1 MNFEL
6 DDDQQMLADSVR
18 RWLADNYDF
27 DARRRV
33 IASDEGTSPE
43 AWAAFADMGL
53 LGLPIPESA
62 GGFGGGAVGM
72 MTVMEALG
80 ESLVVEPVLAGIL
93 SARLVARLGSAELH
107 EAVLTP
113 FIGGGLKLAFAH
125 GETQARY
132 ALNEVT
138 TRAERVGDGWR
149 LSGNKLAVYGAPHAD
164 KLVVSA
170 RTSGAD
176 GDAQG
181 ITLFLVDPSAPGVRR
196 TAYRTL
202 DGHRAANL
210 VFENVHLAPADVLG
224 TEGAALPE
232 IEETVDFAN
241 VMLCAEAAGA
251 IRSANDDTLAYLKQ
265 RQQFGQPIGTFQ
277 ALQHRMV
284 DMFVTQEQMRSM
296 QYLSCARLD
305 SASDANERGRVASA
319 AKIKTADACRQISQ
333 ESVQLHGGMG
343 MSEELKVS
351 HTFRRLTLIG
361 QQYGDADY
369 HLQRYAE
376 LADASA

>member
-18 RWLADNYDF
+18 RWLTENYDF
-27 DARRRV
+27 DTRRRV

-43 AWAAFADMGL
+43 AWAAFAEMGL

-62 GGFGGGAVGM
+62 GGFGGGAVAM

-80 ESLVVEPVLAGIL
+80 EALVVDPYLAGVL
-93 SARLVARLGSAELH
+93 SARLVARLGTAAQHAS
-107 EAVLTP
+107 VLTP
-113 FIGGGLKLAFAH
+113 FIGGELKLAFAH

-132 ALNEVT
+132 QLNDVA

-149 LSGNKLAVYGAPHAD
+149 LCGSKLAVYGAPHAD
-164 KLVVSA
+164 KLIVSA
-170 RTSGAD
+170 RTSGHDAD
-176 GDAQG
+176 AEG
-181 ITLFLVDPSAPGVRR
+181 ISLFVVDPAAPGVHR

-210 VFENVHLAPADVLG
+210 AFENVHLAPTDLLG
-224 TEGAALPE
+224 AEGAALAE

-265 RQQFGQPIGTFQ
+265 RQQFGQPIGSFQ

-305 SASDANERGRVASA
+305 SATDVSERSRIASA

-361 QQYGDADY
+361 QLYGDVDY
-369 HLQRYAE
+369 HLERYAA
-376 LADASA
+376 LADAG